1 MCNWWELFQKCIV
14 GTSDEPKTCY
24 YSIMWCKLSKK
35 KVASH
40 QKINKNIW
48 CVCRL
53 LFLIRLTGSHIASFR
68 VHHLFCISAQE
79 VGGRRYSHHEGS
91 NCVTCR
97 HAGEG
102 VSRNPHL
109 SWDIVCLLFMISLNC
124 NVLYNPPVCAIAL
137 HTLLVKTST
146 PYHLHF
152 VAYFKPN
159 EKDDQSDVDAMA
171 FLTTRNR
178 TRIMT
183 VTSSISYVS
192 GSERAVDTRPV
203 NCWPL
208 PRVTLCP

>member
-1 MCNWWELFQKCIV
+1 M
-14 GTSDEPKTCY
+14 
-24 YSIMWCKLSKK
+24 
-35 KVASH
+35 
-40 QKINKNIW
+40 
-48 CVCRL
+48 CRL

-97 HAGEG
+97 HGGEG

-109 SWDIVCLLFMISLNC
+109 SWDIVCLLFMISVSC

-178 TRIMT
+178 TRIMA
-183 VTSSISYVS
+183 VTSSVS
-192 GSERAVDTRPV
+192 SVLGSERAVDTKRV
-203 NCWPL
+203 NC
-208 PRVTLCP
+208 